1 MSFINERVFLSL
13 TFPMI
18 FPLINQGENEINKK
32 VLFAMVQVVYVSFP
46 NKILNCFS
54 LMSTTAIGT

>member
-46 NKILNCFS
+46 NKILSCFS